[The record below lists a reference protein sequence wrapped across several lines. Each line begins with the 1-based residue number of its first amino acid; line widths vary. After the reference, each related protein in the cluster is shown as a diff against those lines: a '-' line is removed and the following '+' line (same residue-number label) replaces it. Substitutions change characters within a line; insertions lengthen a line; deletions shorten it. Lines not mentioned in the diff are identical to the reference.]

1 MILALVKRNLKLY
14 FRDKVS
20 VFFSLLGVF
29 IIIGLYVIFLGN
41 MMTRYVDQF
50 IDDQTI
56 SSSLMRSWIMAGV
69 ISVTTITTCNGAFG
83 IMVEDTA
90 LSRMR
95 DFKVSPIK
103 RWQLVL
109 SYVISAMVVGLI
121 MSLLTLILSEIYI
134 YVSGGTILSFPAL
147 LKVLFYIFLSVF
159 SSSALIFFIMSFLKS
174 QNAFGTASSIIGT
187 LIGFLTGIYIPIGN
201 LPTGVQTIIKIFPLS
216 HSGVL
221 LRQVMMGE
229 VVDISYIDNTL
240 KIFLGIN
247 YQVNG
252 EFLSNLV
259 HFAYLLVSGVVF
271 YLLAIVVVARKRS
284 K

>member
-1 MILALVKRNLKLY
+1 MILNLIKRNLKLY
-14 FRDKVS
+14 FRDKTS

-29 IIIGLYVIFLGN
+29 IIIGLYVIFLGK
-41 MMTRYVDQF
+41 MMIGYMDEIIGVNSRF
-50 IDDQTI
+50 
-56 SSSLMRSWIMAGV
+56 LMTSWIMAGV

-90 LSRMR
+90 LKKLR

-109 SYVISAMVVGLI
+109 SYVISAMIVGTI
-121 MSLLTLILSEIYI
+121 MSSLTLVLSELYIYI
-134 YVSGGTILSFPAL
+134 DGGSILSFSAL
-147 LKVLFYIFLSVF
+147 LKVLGLILLSVF
-159 SSSALIFFIMSFLKS
+159 SSSALIFLIMSFIQS

-201 LPTGVQTIIKIFPLS
+201 LPSGVQTLIKIFPLS

-221 LRQVMMGE
+221 LRQVMMNE
-229 VVDISYIDNTL
+229 AMDLQYLPNEF
-240 KIFLGIN
+240 KIFLGIAFE
-247 YQVNG
+247 VNG
-252 EFLSNLV
+252 DFLSDIA
-259 HFAYLLVSGVVF
+259 HIAYLLLSGVVF
-271 YLLAIVVVARKRS
+271 YLLAIVVVSRKRS

>member
-1 MILALVKRNLKLY
+1 MIKSLILRNLKIY
-14 FRDKVS
+14 FRDKTS

-29 IIIGLYVIFLGN
+29 IIIGLYVIFLGK
-41 MMTRYVDQF
+41 MMIGYTDEVIGSDSRF
-50 IDDQTI
+50 
-56 SSSLMRSWIMAGV
+56 LMTSWIMAGV

-90 LSRMR
+90 LNKIR

-109 SYVISAMVVGLI
+109 SYVLSAMIVGFL
-121 MSLLTLILSEIYI
+121 MSILTFVLSEIYI
-134 YVSGGTILSFPAL
+134 YIDGGSVLSFLSILKAL
-147 LKVLFYIFLSVF
+147 GIILLSVF
-159 SSSALIFFIMSFLKS
+159 SSSALIFLIMSFIKS

-201 LPTGVQTIIKIFPLS
+201 LPNGVQTLIKVFPLS

-221 LRQVMMGE
+221 LRQIMMNEVM
-229 VVDISYIDNTL
+229 DIEYLPEHFSL
-240 KIFLGIN
+240 FLGLKFE
-247 YQVNG
+247 VSG
-252 EFLSNLV
+252 EILTNFM
-259 HFAYLLVSGVVF
+259 HIAYLLLSGVIF
-271 YLLAIVVVARKRS
+271 YVLAIFVVSRKRS

>member
-1 MILALVKRNLKLY
+1 MLSLVKRNLKLY

-41 MMTRYVDQF
+41 MMTGYMDSF
-50 IDDQTI
+50 IGDLSTSQ
-56 SSSLMRSWIMAGV
+56 SLMRSWIMAGV

-90 LSRMR
+90 LNRMR

-109 SYVISAMVVGLI
+109 SYVISAMVVGIL
-121 MSLLTLILSEIYI
+121 MSLLTLVLSEGYIYI
-134 YVSGGTILSFPAL
+134 SGGTILSFSAL
-147 LKVLFYIFLSVF
+147 LKVLFFILLSVF

-201 LPTGVQTIIKIFPLS
+201 LPSGVQTIIKVFPLS

-221 LRQVMMGE
+221 LRQVMMNE
-229 VVDISYIDNTL
+229 VVDITYIPNNL
-240 KIFLGIN
+240 RIFLGIN
-247 YQVNG
+247 YEIGG
-252 EFLSNLV
+252 EFLSNIV
-259 HFAYLLVSGVVF
+259 HIAYLLISGVVF
-271 YLLAIVVVARKRS
+271 YLLAIIVVSRKRS

>member
-1 MILALVKRNLKLY
+1 MILQLIKRNLKLY

-29 IIIGLYVIFLGN
+29 IIIGLYVIFLGK
-41 MMTRYVDQF
+41 MMIGYTEEIIGSNARY
-50 IDDQTI
+50 
-56 SSSLMRSWIMAGV
+56 LMTSWIMAGV

-90 LSRMR
+90 LNRMR

-109 SYVISAMVVGLI
+109 SYVISAMVVGMI
-121 MSLLTLILSEIYI
+121 MSTLTLVLSELYIYI
-134 YVSGGTILSFPAL
+134 DGGSILSFSAL
-147 LKVLFYIFLSVF
+147 LKVLGYIMLSVF
-159 SSSALIFFIMSFLKS
+159 SGSAFIFLIMSFIKS

-201 LPTGVQTIIKIFPLS
+201 LPAGVQTLIKIFPLS

-221 LRQVMMGE
+221 LRQTMMNEVMPLE
-229 VVDISYIDNTL
+229 YLPDEF
-240 KIFLGIN
+240 KILLGLNFQI
-247 YQVNG
+247 NG
-252 EFLSNLV
+252 EFLSNLI
-259 HFAYLLVSGVVF
+259 HIAYLLVSGVVF
-271 YLLAIVVVARKRS
+271 YLLAIIVVSKKRS
-284 K
+284 S